1 MRCQNTYALSLAAL
15 IAMVG
20 MPFSDLDIEMLEI
33 KLLMLLLV
41 TATLLVI
48 GILLLEDR
56 NGV

>member
-1 MRCQNTYALSLAAL
+1 
-15 IAMVG
+15 MVG

>member
-1 MRCQNTYALSLAAL
+1 MSKYLHALSLAAL

-20 MPFSDLDIEMLEI
+20 MPFSDLNIEMLEI

-41 TATLLVI
+41 TATLLVV

>member
-1 MRCQNTYALSLAAL
+1 MSLAAL

>member
-1 MRCQNTYALSLAAL
+1 
-15 IAMVG
+15 MVG

-41 TATLLVI
+41 TATLLVV

>member
-1 MRCQNTYALSLAAL
+1 LSKYLHALSLAAL

-41 TATLLVI
+41 TATLLVV

>member
-1 MRCQNTYALSLAAL
+1 MSKYLHALSLAAL

-41 TATLLVI
+41 TATLLVV